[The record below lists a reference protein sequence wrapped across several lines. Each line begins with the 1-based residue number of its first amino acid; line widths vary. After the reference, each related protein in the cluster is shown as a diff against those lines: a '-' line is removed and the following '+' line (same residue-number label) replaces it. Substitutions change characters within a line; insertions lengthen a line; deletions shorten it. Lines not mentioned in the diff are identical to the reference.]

1 MAYCSGTGDD
11 CVEDAAVYDLA
22 FVRRLRARLAA
33 EKDPLKIKAICDVLR
48 EMIEE
53 NDTVVA
59 IRLKLLEKKHQRIVK
74 AFVGPESQ
82 PELPKVDV
90 AAVRPEP

>member
-1 MAYCSGTGDD
+1 MATGAQMGEYHAE
-11 CVEDAAVYDLA
+11 VGMYDIA

-33 EKDPLKIKAICDVLR
+33 EQDPRQIKAICDVLR

-53 NDTVVA
+53 NETVVA
-59 IRLKLLEKKHQRIVK
+59 IRMKLLERKHQRIAK
-74 AFVGPESQ
+74 TFASTESQ

-90 AAVRPEP
+90 AAVRPD